1 MSEAEERLLA
11 ALAWMAS
18 QYLETPDGSFDH
30 MAMSAG
36 EAAVARLGFP
46 RFALSVPG
54 AVMLDE
60 IVADVP
66 LRLASRARSGHA
78 ARPCNRIFA
87 CS

>member
-36 EAAVARLGFP
+36 EAAVARLVEYGLIEPDGRGGTWTPAGRDF
-46 RFALSVPG
+46 
-54 AVMLDE
+54 
-60 IVADVP
+60 
-66 LRLASRARSGHA
+66 LASH
-78 ARPCNRIFA
+78 
-87 CS
+87 